1 MDLFDRK
8 LQEDYANRAAAAAA
22 AQVRADEAARYAMAQ
37 RAHERE
43 LEEQR
48 EWAKTELHSQE
59 RTHKQEIEQL
69 TRSYE
74 EELAHANN
82 IFQSFENLLNQV
94 PGIAS
99 QRRAMEAFNEQARFV
114 IQTGNALLLYVTARY
129 CALRE
134 AVIAAFCP
142 DPEFTT
148 QAQKDACAAFFQR
161 FEARFDRYL
170 KERGLF
176 QDGVKELENFGQEYG
191 IDASIL
197 VPKEDVAMHRAFER
211 FDNRADTNERRRL
224 SPREAKPVNYVK
236 VWEKG
241 TAQASKAD
249 AILERLERQRGH
261 TLFDVTL
268 ERVNE
273 RYKTRP
279 WEPWYEEVA
288 PGCVRPDWWDSKELD
303 AEQQKMEKDIHAWTI
318 PRLQIMRAIT
328 SGLHPSRILVHH
340 LDDPLRPGI
349 DTKNMPPFSEEL
361 SIRNILPM
369 SFGWDND
376 KAWIGIVNLHLEQ
389 YLWKYDWH
397 SDTWDDNGIKGMQEM
412 DKALRENMTV
422 EPESGMT
429 YNDLYNRFRILAR
442 AIYRSSENWFFEHLI
457 CPVLS
462 HCVNPYAFNSDTHKE
477 PDYHTFYEEKK
488 KEFLF
493 LNKQKGLH
501 DYHSPKSGLIDRIF
515 RGDGKKDDAEPSW
528 QEKQWEKERSKTYAQ
543 ASLAA
548 YAWEHCSV
556 KRVTGFMRK
565 VFGDDITNKYLKVYD
580 INAVLEEYRT
590 KNPYWL
596 SSFAVCRYATD
607 EKGAIIFDE
616 QGRPKENPVLQKY
629 LHFEEKEKA
638 IWEDEVRT
646 TVNEQNAPASSSST
660 EHTTDEGAEAADP
673 AGQAAQ
679 KAQEEAV
686 LHFQRQAEGGTA
698 TS

>member
-1 MDLFDRK
+1 MDVFDQK
-8 LQEDYANRAAAAAA
+8 IQADYANRAAAAAA
-22 AQVRADEAARYAMAQ
+22 AQARADEAARYAVAQ
-37 RAHERE
+37 RVHDQE
-43 LEEQR
+43 LKKQR
-48 EWAKTELHSQE
+48 EWTEMELHSQE
-59 RTHKQEIEQL
+59 RTHKQEIDKL

-74 EELAHANN
+74 AELSEAND
-82 IFQSFENLLNQV
+82 IFQEFENLLGRV

-99 QRRAMEAFNEQARFV
+99 QRRATEAFNEQARFV

-148 QAQKDACAAFFQR
+148 QAQKDACTAFFQR

-176 QDGVKELENFGQEYG
+176 QDGVKELENFGQEFG

-197 VPKEDVAMHRAFER
+197 VPKEDVVMHRAFEC
-211 FDNRADTNERRRL
+211 FDNRADTDERQRL
-224 SPREAKPVNYVK
+224 SPREAKPVNYIK
-236 VWEKG
+236 ISEQWKTE
-241 TAQASKAD
+241 APKAE
-249 AILERLERQRGH
+249 AILERLKWH
-261 TLFDVTL
+261 KIKTSPDVTL
-268 ERVNE
+268 EKVNE
-273 RYKTRP
+273 YYKVRT
-279 WEPWYEEVA
+279 WEPWYEEIA
-288 PGCVRPDWWDSKELD
+288 PGCVRPDWWDNKKLD

-361 SIRNILPM
+361 SIRHIIPM
-369 SFGWDND
+369 SFGWSND
-376 KAWIGIVNLHLEQ
+376 KTWIGIVNLHLEQ

-397 SDTWDDNGIKGMQEM
+397 DDTWDEDGIKGMHEM
-412 DKALRENMTV
+412 HQALYGNMTV

-429 YNDLYNRFRILAR
+429 YHDLYNRFRIMAR

-462 HCVNPYAFNSDTHKE
+462 HCVNPYAFNSDTDKE
-477 PDYHTFYEEKK
+477 SDYNSFYEERK

-501 DYHSPKSGLIDRIF
+501 DYHSAKSGLIDRILPF
-515 RGDGKKDDAEPSW
+515 RSDEKKENAKPSW
-528 QEKQWEKERSKTYAQ
+528 QEQQWEKERAKAYAQ

-556 KRVTGFMRK
+556 ERVTGFMRK
-565 VFGDDITNKYLKVYD
+565 VFGDDITNKYLKVYN

-607 EKGAIIFDE
+607 EKGAYIFDE
-616 QGRPKENPVLQKY
+616 QGHPKENPVLQKY
-629 LHFEEKEKA
+629 LHFEEKEKT
-638 IWEDEVRT
+638 IWENALET
-646 TVNEQNAPASSSST
+646 TIKEQNTPASST
-660 EHTTDEGAEAADP
+660 ADEQTAEQTYCP
-673 AGQAAQ
+673 GV
-679 KAQEEAV
+679 K
-686 LHFQRQAEGGTA
+686 
-698 TS
+698 

>member
-8 LQEDYANRAAAAAA
+8 LQEDYANRAAATAA
-22 AQVRADEAARYAMAQ
+22 AQARADEAARYAVAQ
-37 RAHERE
+37 RVHEQE
-43 LEEQR
+43 LKKQR
-48 EWAKTELHSQE
+48 EWAETELHSQE

-69 TRSYE
+69 SRSYE

-99 QRRAMEAFNEQARFV
+99 QRRAMEAFNERARFV
-114 IQTGNALLLYVTARY
+114 IQTGNALLLYVTARH

-161 FEARFDRYL
+161 FETRFDRYL

-197 VPKEDVAMHRAFER
+197 VPKEDTVLHQAFER
-211 FDNRADTNERRRL
+211 FDHRADTAYRTRR

-241 TAQASKAD
+241 TAQAPKAD
-249 AILERLERQRGH
+249 AILERLEHQKGH

-268 ERVNE
+268 ERVNK

-279 WEPWYEEVA
+279 WEPWYDEIA
-288 PGCVRPDWWDSKELD
+288 PGHVRPDWWDKKELE
-303 AEQQKMEKDIHAWTI
+303 AEQKKVEKDIHAW
-318 PRLQIMRAIT
+318 PLRRLRIMRAMT
-328 SGLHPSRILVHH
+328 SGLVPCQILVHH
-340 LDDPLRPGI
+340 LDDPLRPGA
-349 DTKNMPPFSEEL
+349 DTENMPPFSEEWP
-361 SIRNILPM
+361 IRHILPM
-369 SFGWDND
+369 SYGWDDD

-389 YLWKYDWH
+389 YLWGYDPG
-397 SDTWDDNGIKGMQEM
+397 SNATWDEIGIQGMRKMHE
-412 DKALRENMTV
+412 DLYGNMTV

-429 YNDLYNRFRILAR
+429 YHDLYGRFRNLAWNIHESR
-442 AIYRSSENWFFEHLI
+442 ENCFYERFVS
-457 CPVLS
+457 PVLS
-462 HCVNPYAFNSDTHKE
+462 QCINPYAFHSRTHKE
-477 PDYHTFYEEKK
+477 ADYRTFYEDKK

-515 RGDGKKDDAEPSW
+515 RGNEKKDDAKPNW
-528 QEKQWEKERSKTYAQ
+528 QEQQWEKERSKTYAQ
-543 ASLAA
+543 ASLAT

-556 KRVTGFMRK
+556 EKVTNYMRE
-565 VFGDDITNKYLKVYD
+565 VFGDDITNKYLKEYD
-580 INAVLEEYRT
+580 INAVLEKYRT

-607 EKGAIIFDE
+607 KKGAIIFDE
-616 QGRPKENPVLQKY
+616 QGRPKENPVLEQY
-629 LHFEEKEKA
+629 LHSEEKEKI
-638 IWEDEVRT
+638 IWENAVEENRK
-646 TVNEQNAPASSSST
+646 EQNIQASSTST
-660 EHTTDEGAEAADP
+660 EVPSSPMENTTTDEESVTQTYCP
-673 AGQAAQ
+673 SAG
-679 KAQEEAV
+679 
-686 LHFQRQAEGGTA
+686 
-698 TS
+698 

>member
-8 LQEDYANRAAAAAA
+8 LQEDYANRAAATAA
-22 AQVRADEAARYAMAQ
+22 AQARADEAARYAVAQ
-37 RAHERE
+37 RVHEQE
-43 LEEQR
+43 LEAQVERARRHQR
-48 EWAKTELHSQE
+48 ALEEEHEK
-59 RTHKQEIEQL
+59 EINQL

-74 EELAHANN
+74 EELVHANN

-99 QRRAMEAFNEQARFV
+99 QRRAMEAFNERARFV

-148 QAQKDACAAFFQR
+148 QAQKDACTAFFQR

-176 QDGVKELENFGQEYG
+176 QDGVKELQNFSQEYG
-191 IDASIL
+191 IDASLL
-197 VPKEDVAMHRAFER
+197 VPEEDAVLHQAFER
-211 FDNRADTNERRRL
+211 FDHRADTAYRTRR

-241 TAQASKAD
+241 TAQAPKAD

-279 WEPWYEEVA
+279 WEPWYDEIA
-288 PGCVRPDWWDSKELD
+288 PGHVRPDWWDKKELD
-303 AEQQKMEKDIHAWTI
+303 AEQKKVEKDIRAW
-318 PRLQIMRAIT
+318 PLRRLQIMRAMT
-328 SGLHPSRILVHH
+328 SGLVPCRILVHH
-340 LDDPLRPGI
+340 LDDPLRPGA
-349 DTKNMPPFSEEL
+349 DMESMPPFSEKWP
-361 SIRNILPM
+361 IRHILPM
-369 SFGWDND
+369 SFGWDDD

-389 YLWKYDWH
+389 YLWGYNSH
-397 SDTWDDNGIKGMQEM
+397 SNATWDEDGIQGMRKMHE
-412 DKALRENMTV
+412 ALYGNMTV

-429 YNDLYNRFRILAR
+429 YHDLYGKFRNLAWNIHELR
-442 AIYRSSENWFFEHLI
+442 ENCFYERLVS
-457 CPVLS
+457 PVLS
-462 HCVNPYAFNSDTHKE
+462 QCINPYSFNNDMDKE
-477 PDYHTFYEEKK
+477 PDFQTFYENKK

-515 RGDGKKDDAEPSW
+515 RGDGKKDNVEPSW
-528 QEKQWEKERSKTYAQ
+528 EEKQREKKRAEAYANV
-543 ASLAA
+543 SLAA

-556 KRVTGFMRK
+556 ERVTNYMRE
-565 VFGDDITNKYLKVYD
+565 VFGDDITNKYLKEYD

-607 EKGAIIFDE
+607 GKGAIIFDE
-616 QGRPKENPVLQKY
+616 QGQPKENPILRIYQ
-629 LHFEEKEKA
+629 HFEEKEKT
-638 IWEDEVRT
+638 IWESPMENT
-646 TVNEQNAPASSSST
+646 
-660 EHTTDEGAEAADP
+660 TTDEESVTQTYCP
-673 AGQAAQ
+673 SAG
-679 KAQEEAV
+679 
-686 LHFQRQAEGGTA
+686 
-698 TS
+698 

>member
-22 AQVRADEAARYAMAQ
+22 AQVRADEAARYAVAQ
-37 RAHERE
+37 RVHEQE
-43 LEEQR
+43 LEAQAERARRHQR
-48 EWAKTELHSQE
+48 TLEEEHEK
-59 RTHKQEIEQL
+59 EINQL

-74 EELAHANN
+74 EELAHADN

-99 QRRAMEAFNEQARFV
+99 QRRATEAFNEQARFV

-142 DPEFTT
+142 DPEFVT

-197 VPKEDVAMHRAFER
+197 VPKEDVVLHQAFER

-224 SPREAKPVNYVK
+224 SPREAKPVNSIK
-236 VWEKG
+236 ISEQWNTE
-241 TAQASKAD
+241 APKAE
-249 AILERLERQRGH
+249 AILERLKNHDIIKVSPEI
-261 TLFDVTL
+261 TLN
-268 ERVNE
+268 EVNKY
-273 RYKTRP
+273 YKTRP

-397 SDTWDDNGIKGMQEM
+397 SDTWDDNGIKGMHDMHQ
-412 DKALRENMTV
+412 ALHGNMTV

-429 YNDLYNRFRILAR
+429 YHDLYNRFRILAR
-442 AIYRSSENWFFEHLI
+442 NIYRSSENCFFERLV

-477 PDYHTFYEEKK
+477 PGYHSFYKEKE

-501 DYHSPKSGLIDRIF
+501 DYHSAKSGLIDRILPF
-515 RGDGKKDDAEPSW
+515 RNDEKKGNAEPSW
-528 QEKQWEKERSKTYAQ
+528 QEQQWEKGRAEAYAD

-565 VFGDDITNKYLKVYD
+565 VFGDDITNKYLKEYD

-607 EKGAIIFDE
+607 GKGAIIFDE
-616 QGRPKENPVLQKY
+616 QGQPKENPILRKY
-629 LHFEEKEKA
+629 LHFEEKGKT
-638 IWEDEVRT
+638 IWEN
-646 TVNEQNAPASSSST
+646 TVEENRKEQNIQVSST
-660 EHTTDEGAEAADP
+660 STEVPSSPMENTTTDEESVTQTYCP
-673 AGQAAQ
+673 SAG
-679 KAQEEAV
+679 
-686 LHFQRQAEGGTA
+686 
-698 TS
+698 

>member
-8 LQEDYANRAAAAAA
+8 LQEDYANRTAAAAA
-22 AQVRADEAARYAMAQ
+22 AQARADEAARYAVAQ
-37 RAHERE
+37 RVHEQE
-43 LEEQR
+43 LKKQR
-48 EWAKTELHSQE
+48 EWAETELHSQE

-69 TRSYE
+69 SRSYE

-148 QAQKDACAAFFQR
+148 QAQKDACTAFFQR

-197 VPKEDVAMHRAFER
+197 VPKEDVVMHRAFER

-224 SPREAKPVNYVK
+224 SPREAKPINYIK
-236 VWEKG
+236 VSERWKTE
-241 TAQASKAD
+241 APKAE
-249 AILERLERQRGH
+249 AILERLKNHDIIKVSPEI
-261 TLFDVTL
+261 TLN
-268 ERVNE
+268 EVNKY
-273 RYKTRP
+273 YKTRP

-349 DTKNMPPFSEEL
+349 NTKNMPPFSEEL

-397 SDTWDDNGIKGMQEM
+397 SDTWEKNGIKGMHEM
-412 DKALRENMTV
+412 HQTLHGNMTM

-429 YNDLYNRFRILAR
+429 YHDLYNRFRIMAR
-442 AIYRSSENWFFEHLI
+442 AIYRSSENCFFEHLV

-477 PDYHTFYEEKK
+477 PDYHTFYEDKK

-528 QEKQWEKERSKTYAQ
+528 QEKQWEKGRAEAYAD

-556 KRVTGFMRK
+556 KRVTDFMRK
-565 VFGDDITNKYLKVYD
+565 VFGDDITNKYLKEHD

-590 KNPYWL
+590 ENPYWL
-596 SSFAVCRYATD
+596 NSFAVCRYATD

-629 LHFEEKEKA
+629 LHFEEKEKT
-638 IWEDEVRT
+638 IWEN
-646 TVNEQNAPASSSST
+646 TVEESRKEQNIQASSTST
-660 EHTTDEGAEAADP
+660 EVPSSPTENTTTDEESVTQTYCP
-673 AGQAAQ
+673 SAG
-679 KAQEEAV
+679 
-686 LHFQRQAEGGTA
+686 
-698 TS
+698 